1 MDFLAPITRYMSIL
15 GDPGA
20 DSRGEGKSKREEKY
34 GTKKSK
40 EWREEPQGTMSY
52 QTSSKRSPLFWL
64 LIAARKLLCFSSRR
78 SLLFFMP
85 YFPTRLDVPSPPLSA
100 LGSRRMV
107 HENQQAIL
115 ICPSYCIIVFWYPR
129 RSIGS
134 SHTSFTAYIRGIG
147 ACIQLSIAVNA
158 FLNTA
163 LCFVLLVIERFSYD
177 LEKRF
182 P

>member
-1 MDFLAPITRYMSIL
+1 MARRKVKNGEKSP
-15 GDPGA
+15 
-20 DSRGEGKSKREEKY
+20 RG
-34 GTKKSK
+34 
-40 EWREEPQGTMSY
+40 QSY